1 MNIPNLPNMPSF
13 PPPMF
18 GQPQQMAPA
27 GEIVWVQSP
36 EQLNALQLPPNV
48 SRLYMNSGTAEFYII
63 TTDKIGMKTTAT
75 YTFAEKP
82 VPAPVE
88 YVTKAEFAELVSL
101 LKGAKNNE
109 PHPEEQRTKATESER
124 LGAHET
130 ANLPAVIKP
139 NDYSG
144 QTAGNFRG

>member
-1 MNIPNLPNMPSF
+1 MIRMNVPNLQNIPNF

-18 GQPQQMAPA
+18 GQTQQMAPA

-48 SRLYMNSGTAEFYII
+48 SRLYMNSAVAEFYIV

-75 YTFAEKP
+75 YTFSEKP
-82 VPAPVE
+82 IPAPVE
-88 YVTKAEFAELVSL
+88 YVTKAEFAELISL

-109 PHPEEQRTKATESER
+109 SNLTTT
-124 LGAHET
+124 ET
-130 ANLPAVIKP
+130 AT
-139 NDYSG
+139 
-144 QTAGNFRG
+144 TAGE